1 MVRVQRWKWN
11 IQTPTPE
18 IGEVKVK
25 GVTMKHQKLWKK
37 VVSCMLASIMAVSCL
52 VGCGEQNQEESK
64 TPSSQEKTEVSQ
76 PTSESKEPDL
86 ELGYPIKDDVTLTI
100 AWPVEAAVTA
110 HAADLS
116 ETAFGKE
123 WQERTGV
130 NIEIVSYADA
140 SALNMLLSSGEL
152 PDIIYGNLNSYPG
165 GAAGAVEDGLIQ
177 PINDYMQ
184 YAPDLQAVFDEDE
197 SVYRDSMTGNGDII
211 GFLHIRP
218 GKLTDLVL
226 NGLLVRNDWLDEL
239 KLKAPTNADE
249 LYNVLKA
256 FKEEKGVKHP
266 LTGTGGMINRLVS
279 AGIITSP
286 FNLPMADFHNMDGEI
301 HYGYYEDEMKDVLAY
316 MNKLVEEELLN
327 PNYATLDNNAVT
339 ADMLNGVSGMAMAQG
354 SRAYIWY
361 NGGREVN
368 PEYDIVAIPS
378 LQTPDGQLG
387 MGASYDKRLSG
398 NGAYITTDC
407 ENIEAAVRLLNY
419 GNTDEGALLF
429 HDGIEG
435 INYEV
440 DAEGYQVHMD
450 GTSVHPDWTS
460 AEINGYYKRGWAHG
474 PYIMREVYPERID
487 ENTARMY
494 AAKEEFAKTQVSDY
508 VLPTLQNYMSY
519 EDAQEISKL
528 MAEIETY
535 KSEMVTKFIL
545 GTESL
550 DNFEE
555 FQKTMKDMGIEKV
568 IEIYQKA
575 YSLFDANK

>member
-1 MVRVQRWKWN
+1 MRLQRWKWN
-11 IQTPTPE
+11 IQKPTPE

-52 VGCGEQNQEESK
+52 VGCGEQKHEESK
-64 TPSSQEKTEVSQ
+64 ATSSQEKTEVSQ
-76 PTSESKEPDL
+76 PTSESKEPEL
-86 ELGYPIKDDVTLTI
+86 ELGYPIKEDVTLTI

-165 GAAGAVEDGLIQ
+165 GAAGAIADGLIQ

-184 YAPDLQAVFDEDE
+184 YAPDLQAVFDGDE
-197 SVYRDSMTGNGDII
+197 SVYKDSMTGNGDII

-226 NGLLVRNDWLDEL
+226 NGLLVRKDWLDEL
-239 KLKAPTNADE
+239 KLEAPTNADE
-249 LYNVLKA
+249 LYDVLKA
-256 FKEEKGVKHP
+256 FKEEKGVKYP
-266 LTGTGGMINRLVS
+266 LTGTGGMINRLAS
-279 AGIITSP
+279 AGVITSP
-286 FNLPMADFHNMDGEI
+286 FNLPMADFHNVDGEI
-301 HYGYYEDEMKDVLAY
+301 HYGYYENEMKDVLAY

-327 PNYATLDNNAVT
+327 PNFATLDNNAVT

-398 NGAYITTDC
+398 NGAFITSDC
-407 ENIEAAVRLLNY
+407 KNVEAAVRFLNY
-419 GNTDEGALLF
+419 GYTDEGTLF
-429 HDGIEG
+429 FHYGFEG
-435 INYEV
+435 INYEIN
-440 DAEGYQVHMD
+440 AD
-450 GTSVHPDWTS
+450 GCIVTLNGADKHPDWTS
-460 AEINGYYKRGWAHG
+460 AEIGGYYQRGWAHG
-474 PYIMREVYPERID
+474 PYEMRTLYPGVDSEDGI
-487 ENTARMY
+487 RMK

-528 MAEIETY
+528 MAEIDTY
-535 KSEMVTKFIL
+535 RSEMVTKFIL

-550 DNFEE
+550 DNFEKY
-555 FQKTMKDMGIEKV
+555 QKTLKDMGIEKV